1 MKSKN
6 EINNGSDEDD
16 KIQKPPENILN
27 RLDSPTMNDN
37 ETNSILEKEETNNNN
52 IIELDKPI
60 NINKEIQKK
69 NFLHDKDITEDSI
82 IYFSNKLKQ
91 SNRSYK
97 LFLYISIIIY
107 ILDIIIWFKSKNILH
122 NYFNLFSIIII
133 LLYVVYQ
140 AYIFRHNFETITK
153 EMYDLTQ
160 TIIYI
165 YISIAFLFLI
175 NILYIIYFYMH
186 NKKKFFRIK
195 KNFYDSYLVLY
206 VFVGTNFFVCVIFMF
221 NLFILKNSIK
231 NLSAAKGDIYDSP
244 SYEEVQIINSVI
256 NEI

>member
-6 EINNGSDEDD
+6 EINNGSDEND

-69 NFLHDKDITEDSI
+69 SFFHDKDITEDSI

-91 SNRSYK
+91 NNKSYK
-97 LFLYISIIIY
+97 IYLYISIIIY
-107 ILDIIIWFKSKNILH
+107 IIDIIIWFIYDNILH
-122 NYFNLFSIIII
+122 NYFNIFSIIII
-133 LLYVVYQ
+133 LISVIYQ
-140 AYIFRHNFETITK
+140 AYIFRHNFETISK
-153 EMYDLTQ
+153 EIYNSIYKIFYAHS
-160 TIIYI
+160 TIVI
-165 YISIAFLFLI
+165 LFLI
-175 NILYIIYFYMH
+175 NNFYIIFYQLF
-186 NKKKFFRIK
+186 NSKSFFTINILDFPFFIHIFIGI
-195 KNFYDSYLVLY
+195 NFYISIIFSFKLY
-206 VFVGTNFFVCVIFMF
+206 SV
-221 NLFILKNSIK
+221 KKSIK
-231 NLSAAKGDIYDSP
+231 NLAAAKGEIYES
-244 SYEEVQIINSVI
+244 SKYEEVQIINSVL